1 MYFSQSDGRNNIELV
16 VVYMCV
22 APPRPSMGTM
32 LTLLYNHYNK

>member
-22 APPRPSMGTM
+22 RAAPPVYGTI